1 MNAQNYT
8 IDSVPRSQI
17 DNNPVLNKIKG
28 ISQTGGNWMRAY
40 PTWGD

>member
-28 ISQTGGNWMRAY
+28 TGENWMHAY
-40 PTWGD
+40 PTWGQ